1 MFGRKKRGVDAK
13 RSAGAQRPIPDD
25 DVAGS
30 ALLEAFGAAG
40 FSARFLDPVRVG
52 VRLADGS
59 DAVTDVS
66 RYRADVEGA
75 PPQEVATKAAEFVR
89 LSAQPLEDSGTPGQH
104 RNDLRLRLYPQEMLV
119 EPLRTGV
126 VTRELA
132 PGLWETVAID
142 RPDSVQPLPRDG
154 GSDEAALFRLAVEN
168 TVGQPFTTTWFD
180 VGDARVLH
188 IGGEHPY
195 MAGHVHVLDR
205 YLDAPLAD
213 GAFVSFPLPEVVLAH
228 PIGGVHPI
236 MGLAQLQELTGQL
249 VDSGDKAISK
259 QVFWWVPSGARP
271 DLRPVHVAF
280 DDGRITLT
288 GDDGFERLTERYA
301 TGQGRGAP

>member
-1 MFGRKKRGVDAK
+1 MRI
-13 RSAGAQRPIPDD
+13 S
-25 DVAGS
+25 
-30 ALLEAFGAAG
+30 
-40 FSARFLDPVRVG
+40 

-59 DAVTDVS
+59 VAVTDVS

-75 PPQEVATKAAEFVR
+75 PPQEVAAKAAEFVR
-89 LSAQPLEDSGTPGQH
+89 LSARPLQDAGTPVQH
-104 RNDLRLRLYPQEMLV
+104 RNDLRLRLYPQGMLV
-119 EPLRTGV
+119 EPLRSGV

-154 GSDEAALFRLAVEN
+154 GADEAALFRLAVAN
-168 TVGQPFTTTWFD
+168 TVEQPFTTTWFD

-195 MAGHVHVLDR
+195 MAAHVHVLDR
-205 YLDAPLAD
+205 YLDAPPAD
-213 GAFVSFPLPEVVLAH
+213 GALVSFPLPEVVLVH

-236 MGLAQLQELTGQL
+236 MGLAQLQEVTSQL

-259 QVFWWVPSGARP
+259 QIFWRAPSADRP

-280 DDGRITLT
+280 GDGRITLT

-301 TGQGRGAP
+301 GRS